1 MKAESARSAALPV
14 VIDTNVW
21 ISGMLTKTGAPTQ
34 LLRHVIAHGFPV
46 FSFATF
52 AELESRLWRPKF
64 DRYLSMEYRRRLL
77 HDINAVANWVDIR
90 PEIASQHY
98 CRDVDDDKF
107 IHTALSANAGWLV
120 TGDQDLLD
128 VPLVPGLR
136 ILSPAE
142 ALQLPEFDGTK
153 SSLDNL

>member
-1 MKAESARSAALPV
+1 
-14 VIDTNVW
+14 
-21 ISGMLTKTGAPTQ
+21 MLTKTGAPAR

-90 PEIASQHY
+90 PEIASQIY

-107 IHTALSANAGWLV
+107 IHTALSANAGLAGDRRSGFAGCAAGSGLADSVARRSFAV
-120 TGDQDLLD
+120 T
-128 VPLVPGLR
+128 
-136 ILSPAE
+136 
-142 ALQLPEFDGTK
+142 
-153 SSLDNL
+153 